1 MNKDLIISE
10 LKASIASLDKEIEEL
25 DDMIMQDSHCD
36 NLMDEWYIDLGIL
49 ELPERETDFSE
60 VKQAIQELNK
70 IKKYIEN
77 FHLHGS
83 SIWIIEQEILEIRRL
98 ILKQRLDRLEK

>member
-25 DDMIMQDSHCD
+25 DVMIMQDSYCD
-36 NLMDEWYIDLGIL
+36 NLMDEWYIDLGIS
-49 ELPERETDFSE
+49 ELPERETDFPE

-77 FHLHGS
+77 FHLRGS